1 MEGGVMDTNEL
12 IRSTIIWD
20 LENSLKKKDAEIELL
35 QKQAHYH
42 YENGLKKDVEIER
55 LRELLTAAGI
65 PETVAASIGTS
76 EWGMQDEGRASYDA
90 DELEDWVRAQAAGAV

>member
-1 MEGGVMDTNEL
+1 MDTNEL

-20 LENSLKKKDAEIELL
+20 LENSLKKKDAEIERL

-55 LRELLTAAGI
+55 LQNE
-65 PETVAASIGTS
+65 VK
-76 EWGMQDEGRASYDA
+76 
-90 DELEDWVRAQAAGAV
+90 ELEEIMEDNKCAVEYLITKRVLKQQGLWKPKQIE